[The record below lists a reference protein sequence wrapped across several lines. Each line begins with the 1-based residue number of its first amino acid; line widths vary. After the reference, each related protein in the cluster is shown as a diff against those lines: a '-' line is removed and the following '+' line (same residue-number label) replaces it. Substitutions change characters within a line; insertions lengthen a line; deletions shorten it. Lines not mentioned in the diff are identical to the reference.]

1 MNPSS
6 MVYDRLSGIWSIY
19 AEIDDGG
26 QERVVA
32 TGSGYAG
39 APGHVNRPGSSHLV
53 GLGPVPPGEYHVG
66 LPVKHPRLGP
76 IAFRLRPKPGNVMFG
91 RSGFMIH
98 GDNGKGDRSASR
110 GCIILNRMDR
120 EKVRECHVRH
130 LTVT

>member
-6 MVYDRLSGIWSIY
+6 MVYDRLSGVWSIF

-32 TGSGYAG
+32 SGSGYAG

-53 GLGPVPPGEYHVG
+53 GLGPLPPGEYHVG
-66 LPVKHPRLGP
+66 VPIKHPRLGRV
-76 IAFRLRPKPGNVMFG
+76 AFRLRPAPSNVMFG
-91 RSGFMIH
+91 RSNFWIH

-110 GCIILNRMDR
+110 GCIILNRDGR
-120 EKVRECHVRH
+120 QTVADCRVRH

>member
-6 MVYDRLSGIWSIY
+6 MVYDRLSGVWSIF

-32 TGSGYAG
+32 SGSGYAG

-53 GLGPVPPGEYHVG
+53 GLGPLPPGEYHVG
-66 LPVKHPRLGP
+66 PAFFHHRLGP
-76 IAFRLRPKPGNVMFG
+76 TAFRLRPMPGNVMFG

-98 GDNGKGDRSASR
+98 GDNRKGDYSASR
-110 GCIILNRMDR
+110 GCIILNRGDR
-120 EKVRECHVRH
+120 ELVRDCRVRH